1 MYSGI
6 AAHKRKR
13 RQIMFT
19 EMMMSASGGGTELN
33 PTAIKEGYITASGNT
48 TQTIDTSKTYIVAV
62 SGNYSNASAILLDT
76 YKVEDGIVTAIYD
89 SSAFNVNVTVSGTTL
104 TITNPSSAISISYT
118 IIQLD

>member
-1 MYSGI
+1 MLIKADMY
-6 AAHKRKR
+6 A
-13 RQIMFT
+13 
-19 EMMMSASGGGTELN
+19 ASGGVELN
-33 PTAIKEGYITASGNT
+33 ITVIKQGYIVANGNT

-76 YKVEDGIVTAIYD
+76 YKVENGTVTPIYD

-104 TITNPSSAISISYT
+104 TIANPSSAISISYT